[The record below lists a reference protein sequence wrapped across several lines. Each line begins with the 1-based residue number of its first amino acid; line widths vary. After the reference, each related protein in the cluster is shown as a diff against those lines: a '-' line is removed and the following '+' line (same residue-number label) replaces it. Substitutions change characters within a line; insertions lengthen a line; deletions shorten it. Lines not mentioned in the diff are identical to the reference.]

1 MIITMR
7 DITVGLCEHLE
18 LTSSVELYLS
28 IKYTDRILMNSDL
41 KKYIQVLLVCKDTDR
56 GLAGNKWTTRVAN
69 NATI

>member
-18 LTSSVELYLS
+18 LTSSVELYRR

-56 GLAGNKWTTRVAN
+56 
-69 NATI
+69 